1 MIIAGGNRIFEG
13 CTTPIVYMITY
24 DYKSLNIKY
33 HIKPE
38 ESFMDA
44 YVEEFYK

>member
-1 MIIAGGNRIFEG
+1 MIIAGGNGIFEG
-13 CTTPIVYMITY
+13 CTTPIVYMIPY
-24 DYKSLNIKY
+24 GYKSLNIKY